1 MKYAK
6 LAASALAPKR
16 MAGGQCWRFFCAGIA
31 ALVAT
36 VFLCAQAQAEDL
48 HPRLE
53 TARDGHNLIAALH
66 IVIPAEF
73 HAYGHEPGEV
83 VDLLRARLGADFAAP
98 IFIDNTNRY
107 QAIAESAKG
116 VAGDCRNFII
126 VDALPEYRQHF
137 ERLWQTIFQMSGQE
151 VTA

>member
-1 MKYAK
+1 
-6 LAASALAPKR
+6 
-16 MAGGQCWRFFCAGIA
+16 MAGGQCWRVFCAGIA

-73 HAYGHEPGEV
+73 HAYGHEPGEAGRPTTV
-83 VDLLRARLGADFAAP
+83 ALSVDGGRPLPVYYPQGAVQRDFYDPTATVNVYGGSVPFSPPRPPEPGGNPFGPDRAPFWG
-98 IFIDNTNRY
+98 
-107 QAIAESAKG
+107 
-116 VAGDCRNFII
+116 
-126 VDALPEYRQHF
+126 
-137 ERLWQTIFQMSGQE
+137 
-151 VTA
+151 